1 VTRAVTFGAEASAEL
16 SDASRWYEER
26 AAGLGL
32 AFVSAVDATLR
43 SIAAW
48 PQAGAIVDGIP
59 AGRDI
64 RRAPIDRFPYH
75 LAYLVTDDVL
85 VVLAVAHDRRRPA
98 YWTGR

>member
-1 VTRAVTFGAEASAEL
+1 MTRAVAFGSEASTEL
-16 SDASRWYEER
+16 SDAASWYEER

-32 AFVSAVDATLR
+32 AFVSAVDSTVQ

-59 AGRDI
+59 AGREI

-75 LAYLVTDDVL
+75 LAYLVTDDAL
-85 VVLAVAHDRRRPA
+85 VVLAVAHDHRRPA